1 MQTSV
6 VRFYIKKIWGLI
18 VGLRHQHSHCMIL
31 LVELN
36 NLKKNIMAQCV
47 KCGNDV
53 KPEEKQRLSTFFWQ
67 SLFLYYNVSSGYIYI
82 GEDDSWP
89 RRRT

>member
-1 MQTSV
+1 
-6 VRFYIKKIWGLI
+6 
-18 VGLRHQHSHCMIL
+18 MIL

-53 KPEEKQRLSTFFWQ
+53 KPEEKQNDGVVLGNIFQ
-67 SLFLYYNVSSGYIYI
+67 M
-82 GEDDSWP
+82 
-89 RRRT
+89 